1 MMAATRLELRVGDGR
16 FRAEI
21 DSEGLVRIEDEVEP
35 LHVETIG
42 PGAFAVVQDGRRTVV
57 HVAEAG
63 DVRWAFVDGHA
74 WQIETLG
81 AGAGRAKRAHA
92 GDLLSAPMPGT
103 VVKLLV
109 EPGARVAAGD
119 VLIVLEAMK
128 MELPIRAPHDGRVV
142 EILCA
147 PGELVQPGVALVS
160 LEP

>member
-1 MMAATRLELRVGDGR
+1 MAAARLELRVGDR
-16 FRAEI
+16 SYRVEI
-21 DSEGLVRIEDEVEP
+21 DAEGLVRIEGEIEP

-42 PGAFAVVQDGRRTVV
+42 PGASAVVRDGHRSVV
-57 HVAEAG
+57 YLAEAG
-63 DVRWAFVDGHA
+63 DVRWAFLDGHV
-74 WQIETLG
+74 WQIETAG
-81 AGAGRAKRAHA
+81 AGAGRAKRAHP

-142 EILCA
+142 EILCT
-147 PGELVQPGVALVS
+147 PGDLVQPGVALVS